1 MMGSGQVP
9 VEPSFWAAVMVS
21 PVIFGILALLGD
33 LLSMGRTEVWKT
45 VAQGHPWGTDGI
57 QKTRDNLRKQNTNYR
72 IFRVKSS

>member
-9 VEPSFWAAVMVS
+9 VEPGFEAAVMVS